1 MTHQPT
7 FNIRTDVI
15 GDALVIDVSGE
26 VDVVSAKEL
35 GSAMEL
41 VLEQKAVI
49 VDLREVTFLDSSGLG
64 TIVRGQRILGERGI
78 SLRVVAPPAGIV
90 RRVFEIT
97 RLVESIPIV
106 DSLDEA
112 LA

>member
-1 MTHQPT
+1 MTHEPT
-7 FNIRTDVI
+7 FHIRTDVV
-15 GDALVIDVSGE
+15 GDSLVIAVSGE

-35 GSAMEL
+35 GTAMER
-41 VLEQKAVI
+41 VFEQRAVI

-78 SLRVVAPPAGIV
+78 SLQIVAPPAGIV

-97 RLVESIPIV
+97 RLIESIPIV
-106 DSLDEA
+106 DSLDQA
-112 LA
+112 LL